1 MMPASAPSVSKNS
14 FTCCADK
21 KENVVSG
28 QSSKGGVDRSFPDLM
43 SQTDLHGIIKVFVNI
58 HAM

>member
-1 MMPASAPSVSKNS
+1 MLHQFQKILLPVVLIKR
-14 FTCCADK
+14 
-21 KENVVSG
+21 ENVVSG